1 MACLV
6 LPVPAMFRS
15 AALLTLAS
23 VIALA
28 GCPASSADGVVAFAN
43 PTDGANAGRRVGV
56 KIDLANIHRALNLF
70 VLVEEPCLTPGSIAT
85 RSASRYGTDVAADT
99 TLELN
104 WTFEAG
110 PHDLCAQLVDLDG
123 RALDAFDAVTFIV
136 DPTASSAT
144 AASIRITWP
153 ADGSAVTKTFDV
165 ALEGKPDPDTAYVV
179 RVDADCAE
187 PGSTAYGDPS
197 IHVGQAGTTKVT
209 LSLETGYHT
218 LCGGIVDKDGNVLPG
233 DSDPIKIYAAY

>member
-1 MACLV
+1 MAR
-6 LPVPAMFRS
+6 PI
-15 AALLTLAS
+15 ALFTLAS
-23 VIALA
+23 VTALA
-28 GCPASSADGVVAFAN
+28 GCSASSVDGVVAFAS
-43 PTDGANAGRRVGV
+43 PTAGAKAGRRVGV

-85 RSASRYGTDVAADT
+85 RSASRFATDVAADAT
-99 TLELN
+99 TLELS

-123 RALDAFDAVTFIV
+123 RALDAFDAVHFEV
-136 DPTASSAT
+136 DPTGTGRA

-153 ADGSAVTKTFDV
+153 SDGSAVTKTFDV
-165 ALEGKPDPDTAYVV
+165 ALEGKPDPDTAYFV

-187 PGSTAYGDPS
+187 PGSTTYGDPS

-209 LSLETGYHT
+209 LNLETGYHT